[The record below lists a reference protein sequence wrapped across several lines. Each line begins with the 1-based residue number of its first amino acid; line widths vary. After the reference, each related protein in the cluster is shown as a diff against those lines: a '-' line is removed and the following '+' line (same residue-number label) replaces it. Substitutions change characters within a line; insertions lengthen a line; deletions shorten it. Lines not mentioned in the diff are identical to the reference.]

1 MMGDKILTARGF
13 EVDTFSDPARAME
26 ALAQQPPDIIVLDVQ
41 MPGMDGFKF
50 CSLLRQH
57 PVWGELP
64 VLMATALE
72 DPGSIDRAYAAGATD
87 FTTKPLNWAIESHRL
102 LYMLRSAETA
112 QLLKAKEQETRLA
125 KEDWERTFNS
135 FSDVV
140 TLLSPDLK
148 ILRANSATARVL
160 QKPLESILGRHCHQ
174 LFADSE
180 TPCPGC
186 PILRTIATGE
196 AASGEQR
203 YRNPGADFQLSSVA
217 VKGAD
222 GSLRHVVHL
231 ARDLTEQKLLEA
243 EYRHAQKME
252 AVGTLAGGIAHDFNN
267 LLTVISGY
275 ADILMSDPETAA
287 RKRELAETILQT
299 AQRGAALSGQLLT
312 FSRKG
317 KDENKKKALQVNDLV
332 GELRKMLQRV
342 LPKNISVQTNL
353 ALAPGLTMASAD
365 QLHQVLMN
373 LSINAS
379 HAMKA
384 GGTLTIETHRAQVDA
399 DFCRFHPD
407 FQPGDFVLLVVSD
420 TGHGMDR
427 LTLQRIYEP
436 FFTTKKLGEG
446 TGLGLSVVY
455 GIVKDHGGHILCDSE
470 LGVGTAFKIYLPA
483 LAATDTPAAA
493 KAEAK
498 PAVRGGT
505 ETILVVDDE
514 AHIRNLAQSAL
525 SKLGYTIVMAS
536 DGESAL
542 FRYRQAQN
550 QIRLVVLD
558 LGMPGLGG
566 WGCLQQLKALNPQL
580 PVVITTGYVGENLRE
595 RARQEG
601 AATLIAKPY
610 LMETLARSVRQSL
623 DA

>member
-1 MMGDKILTARGF
+1 
-13 EVDTFSDPARAME
+13 ME

-365 QLHQVLMN
+365 QLHQVL
-373 LSINAS
+373 INQRLPRDEGGWHTDDRNPQS
-379 HAMKA
+379 A
-384 GGTLTIETHRAQVDA
+384 GGR
-399 DFCRFHPD
+399 RF
-407 FQPGDFVLLVVSD
+407 L
-420 TGHGMDR
+420 
-427 LTLQRIYEP
+427 P
-436 FFTTKKLGEG
+436 FPS
-446 TGLGLSVVY
+446 GLSAGRFCSPGRFGY
-455 GIVKDHGGHILCDSE
+455 GTRHGP
-470 LGVGTAFKIYLPA
+470 ANFAAYL
-483 LAATDTPAAA
+483 
-493 KAEAK
+493 
-498 PAVRGGT
+498 
-505 ETILVVDDE
+505 
-514 AHIRNLAQSAL
+514 
-525 SKLGYTIVMAS
+525 
-536 DGESAL
+536 
-542 FRYRQAQN
+542 
-550 QIRLVVLD
+550 
-558 LGMPGLGG
+558 
-566 WGCLQQLKALNPQL
+566 
-580 PVVITTGYVGENLRE
+580 
-595 RARQEG
+595 
-601 AATLIAKPY
+601 
-610 LMETLARSVRQSL
+610 
-623 DA
+623 